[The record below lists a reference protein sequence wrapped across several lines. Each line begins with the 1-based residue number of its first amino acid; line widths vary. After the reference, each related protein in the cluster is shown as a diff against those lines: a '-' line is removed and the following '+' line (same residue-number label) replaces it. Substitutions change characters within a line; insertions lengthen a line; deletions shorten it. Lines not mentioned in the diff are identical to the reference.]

1 MLQNSSLTIKCI
13 IFLKVDNKSMKQ
25 LITAFSCF
33 TGLAR
38 MSKTLLN
45 RSIKI
50 DILSD
55 PEEKALKLLL
65 LNITSACAIK
75 LGKLPAIP
83 NLPRILNKNR

>member
-45 RSIKI
+45 RSISI

-55 PEEKALKLLL
+55 PKEKALKLLL
-65 LNITSACAIK
+65 LSSAIK
-75 LGKLPAIP
+75 LEKLPVIP
-83 NLPRILNKNR
+83 NLPRILNKNRY